1 MEKICDLIPAF
12 TRHFAS
18 TLLLASAL
26 VMVFFSC
33 KKDDEI
39 DANPSLKLEFSTD
52 TLIFD
57 TVFTTIGTTT
67 RYLKVYNRND
77 SRVKISAIDLAGGSN
92 SDFEMNVD
100 GVSGHHF
107 TNIEL
112 DGDDSLFIFIRA
124 NIDPTSQ
131 NAPLVVQDSI
141 LFNLNGNLQ
150 DVDVVAWGQDA
161 HYFVGKDYIEG
172 FRYPYVIVAGENQNI
187 TWLADKPYV
196 IYGYAVVDSSAIL
209 NIEAG
214 ASIHFHKNSGL
225 WVYRYGCLRVN
236 GTFDQPVTF
245 QGDRLE
251 MDYEELP
258 GQWDRIWIN
267 EGSLDNVINY
277 AIIKNGFIGLQTETL
292 IEDLGNT
299 LLLTNT
305 VIRNMSRWGL
315 FTKFYRI
322 TAANN
327 VFTNC
332 AAQTLFLSTGGS
344 YDFRHCTFAN
354 YWTESVRLDPSFI
367 VSNYLVLYDAGGN
380 PITYL
385 GTLQKAFF
393 GNCVIFG
400 SLNEE
405 VLLAKDD
412 AVAFHYFFD
421 HCLIRSSMDVTDPLY
436 YNTVW
441 KNLDPLF
448 ADVQENNLRPDTLSP
463 LIDRGNPDVISGSAL
478 DITKDLDA
486 NPRTQDAGPDLGAYE
501 FIPE

>member
-1 MEKICDLIPAF
+1 LTPAF
-12 TRHFAS
+12 IRHIAS
-18 TLLLASAL
+18 WLLLAFTL

-33 KKDDEI
+33 RKDDEI
-39 DANPSLKLEFSTD
+39 DTNPSLKLEFSTD

-77 SRVKISAIDLAGGSN
+77 SRVRITAIDLASGSN

-107 TNIEL
+107 TNIEI
-112 DGDDSLFIFIRA
+112 DSDDSLFIFIRA

-131 NAPLVVQDSI
+131 NAPLVVLDSI

-172 FRYPYVIVAGENQNI
+172 FRYPYVIVAGESQNI
-187 TWLADKPYV
+187 TWPADKPYV
-196 IYGYAVVDSSAIL
+196 IYGYAVVDSSAVL

-225 WVYRYGCLRVN
+225 WVYRYGCFRVN
-236 GTFDQPVTF
+236 GSFDQPVTF

-277 AIIKNGFIGLQTETL
+277 AIIKNGFIGLQAETL
-292 IEDLGNT
+292 VDDLGNT
-299 LLLTNT
+299 LFLTNSI
-305 VIRNMSRWGL
+305 IRNMSQWGL
-315 FTKFYRI
+315 FTKFYRV
-322 TAANN
+322 TGANN
-327 VFTNC
+327 VFANC

-367 VSNYLVLYDAGGN
+367 VSNYLVMYDDSGN

-393 GNCVIFG
+393 GNCVIYG
-400 SLNEE
+400 GLNEE

-421 HCLIRSSMDVTDPLY
+421 HCLIRSSMDVSDPQC

-448 ADVQENNLRPDTLSP
+448 TDEQKNDLRPDTLSP
-463 LIDRGNPDVISGSAL
+463 LIDRGDPQVVTGSTL
-478 DITKDLDA
+478 DITKDLNA
-486 NPRTQDAGPDLGAYE
+486 NSRTQDAGPDLGAYE